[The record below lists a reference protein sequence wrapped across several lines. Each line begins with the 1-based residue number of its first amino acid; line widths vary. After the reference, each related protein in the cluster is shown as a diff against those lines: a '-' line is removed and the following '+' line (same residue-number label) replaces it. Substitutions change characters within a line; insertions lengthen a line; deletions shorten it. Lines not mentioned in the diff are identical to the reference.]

1 MTVGFD
7 IETMRNGDLINRLP
21 EPEVSLGNLKDP
33 AKIAEK
39 IEAAKTE
46 QLERMA
52 LSPLTGR
59 LCSYAIAGND
69 VEIAGC
75 IADDTDA
82 AETDLIEQCFSKIRE
97 FRIVTYNGT
106 SFDLPFLY
114 RRAVILGVDPREWGV
129 CTLAEMTARYN
140 NSWHVDLMTV
150 WAGYNGREKLENV
163 ATAVLGDHKQDIDFR
178 EFPELIRTA
187 EGQKKIMQYNL
198 QDAILTLQLF
208 NRFDGVLC

>member
-1 MTVGFD
+1 MDVGFD
-7 IETMRNGDLINRLP
+7 IETMRNGALIGKLP

-33 AKIAEK
+33 AKIEEKKAAVKAEQ
-39 IEAAKTE
+39 IEK
-46 QLERMA
+46 MA
-52 LSPLTGR
+52 LSPIWGR
-59 LCSYAIAGND
+59 MCSYAIAGD
-69 VEIAGC
+69 GVEHSAVIAK
-75 IADDTDA
+75 DTDS
-82 AETDLIEQCFSKIRE
+82 AETDLLEQCFSQIRE
-97 FRIVTYNGT
+97 HRIITYNGNG
-106 SFDLPFLY
+106 FDLPFLF
-114 RRAVILGVDPREWGV
+114 RRAVILGVDPREWGIA
-129 CTLAEMTARYN
+129 TLAELTQRYN

-198 QDAILTLQLF
+198 QDTILTLQLF